1 MKLIIPNSVKK
12 LDLFEKIFTL
22 QILKKAAR
30 KSLLGLGKKIK
41 LPENNLLISKINITT
56 KSVAARALYLVQ
68 LKDEIAVLILI
79 RKKSDKLLGQ
89 NMSIQNSQ
97 LEKVLSKYLDLIY
110 NDLSTNSYQE
120 FEI

>member
-22 QILKKAAR
+22 QILKNAAR
-30 KSLLGLGKKIK
+30 KSLLGLGYKIK
-41 LPENNLLISKINITT
+41 IPANNLLISKINITT
-56 KSVAARALYLVQ
+56 KSVAARALYLIQ
-68 LKDEIAVLILI
+68 LKDEIAVFILI

-97 LEKVLSKYLDLIY
+97 LEHVLSKYLDLIY
-110 NDLSTNSYQE
+110 KDLASNNYQE
-120 FEI
+120 FEL

>member
-1 MKLIIPNSVKK
+1 MKLIIPNSVKR
-12 LDLFEKIFTL
+12 LDLFEKIFTH

-30 KSLLGLGKKIK
+30 KSLLGLGHKIK
-41 LPENNLLISKINITT
+41 SPANNLIISKINITT
-56 KSVAARALYLVQ
+56 KSVAARALYLIQ

-97 LEKVLSKYLDLIY
+97 LEYVLSKYLDLIY
-110 NDLSTNSYQE
+110 KDLASNNYQE
-120 FEI
+120 YEL